1 MNGNFLKTIT
11 ILIVEDQKND
21 LQILLLTLKK
31 YFKNIIV
38 ANNGLEALKI
48 YKENKEIDI
57 IISDIEMP
65 KMNGI
70 ELLKSI
76 RYSDLYIPFIIV
88 SGKIDS
94 EVLMEAINQN
104 VSSYILKPI
113 DIKTLLEKIDILCEK
128 KYFEY
133 RLEKKQEE
141 LDNYL
146 SSIEKVAVVFKLKK
160 DGTITY
166 MNESMLEVSGYKIE
180 DLNRLNFNDIIHPD
194 IPKKYIEE
202 TWIKV
207 SSGKLWTGNTKFI
220 SKTKDVFYL
229 KNTIFKTSE
238 VDDEYI
244 TIGFLTTKE
253 NLQKRDFH
261 KKVLLSMKEFNL
273 KEYRYKE
280 EIKALKAELSNVN
293 LMAYESKLTTLKQKN
308 NSYESQIK
316 KYEKEVETLN
326 KKYDEMLV
334 TKKLEINR
342 YVDLIQIEKNKNSR
356 LEKEREKLLEE
367 KKILKTLIKQLEKQW

>member
-113 DIKTLLEKIDILCEK
+113 DIKTLMEKIDILCEK

-160 DGTITY
+160 DGRIIY

-202 TWIKV
+202 TWVKI

-220 SKTKDVFYL
+220 SKTKDIFYL

-238 VDDEYI
+238 IDDEYI

-261 KKVLLSMKEFNL
+261 KKVLLNMKEFNI

-280 EIKALKAELSNVN
+280 ENKALKAELSDVN
-293 LMAYESKLTTLKQKN
+293 LMAYESNLATLKQKN

-342 YVDLIQIEKNKNSR
+342 YVDLIQIEKNKNSK

-367 KKILKTLIKQLEKQW
+367 KKILKTLLKQLEKKW